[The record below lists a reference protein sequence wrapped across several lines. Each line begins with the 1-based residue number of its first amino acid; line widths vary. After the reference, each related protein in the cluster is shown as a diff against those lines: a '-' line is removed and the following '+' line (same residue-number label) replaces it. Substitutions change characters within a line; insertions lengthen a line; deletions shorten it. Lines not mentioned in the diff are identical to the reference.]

1 MFLTCLTLSLLFL
14 FQVIVSISRIEL
26 PTKICFKIGVKK
38 IAHSKQIFVRRKWCK
53 VKAQFLNYQ
62 IFLNFFQKKFKS
74 HSLVTENDVWFS
86 FCDCKGR
93 VFFWTGKIKS
103 DFFWKKTKKSGKT
116 TSTHIII
123 YKGGAKHGILSQSGW
138 QGFLR
143 SWGVRDI
150 YHGWHTTTQ
159 Q

>member
-1 MFLTCLTLSLLFL
+1 MFLTCLTVVFCSFT
-14 FQVIVSISRIEL
+14 VIVSISRIEL

-74 HSLVTENDVWFS
+74 HSLVTENDVRFS

-103 DFFWKKTKKSGKT
+103 DFFRKKMKKRGKLRGRRLT
-116 TSTHIII
+116 PII
-123 YKGGAKHGILSQSGW
+123 YMCVCELMLAIRDEGW
-138 QGFLR
+138 VIREYLR
-143 SWGVRDI
+143 QKSNKSKTNRA
-150 YHGWHTTTQ
+150 
-159 Q
+159 